1 MNLTKTKLLASL
13 LLAASAS
20 MAQASTYS
28 VTGLFDE
35 PMVAD
40 TVFNGTFNW
49 DGTALTGLTGTMN
62 SSMEYAP
69 TAPNLTLNQNAIW
82 GLNGSVVTAS
92 IFLNPSSIVFADG
105 GFNAATSSTAPT
117 PNPGNAFF
125 TFSFDTAG
133 GMVTPTGLTTSMQ
146 YGDCSALGMMGS
158 TCMTG
163 YGPVT
168 GTRMGNPSGAGSMFA
183 YAQALTI
190 TPATA
195 VPLPAA
201 AWLFGG
207 GLMSLLGVNRR
218 KHVLPA

>member
-82 GLNGSVVTAS
+82 GLSGSVVTAS
-92 IFLNPSSIVFADG
+92 IFLNPSSIVFADSG
-105 GFNAATSSTAPT
+105 YNAATSSTAPT

-125 TFSFDTAG
+125 TFSF
-133 GMVTPTGLTTSMQ
+133 
-146 YGDCSALGMMGS
+146 
-158 TCMTG
+158 
-163 YGPVT
+163 
-168 GTRMGNPSGAGSMFA
+168 
-183 YAQALTI
+183 
-190 TPATA
+190 
-195 VPLPAA
+195 
-201 AWLFGG
+201 
-207 GLMSLLGVNRR
+207 
-218 KHVLPA
+218 